1 MNKKTETRAAKTARK
16 IRAAY
21 KKKGW
26 SAKDISVRV
35 SYPGYEQAIDIRVKN
50 PDITEA
56 DAREV
61 AEPYES
67 IRYDERSGEILQGGN
82 LMISV
87 RLDYE
92 AEEEGQR
99 LLIPTAKRITEELE
113 KDVAYDL
120 ADGFYIVVSDRYPDF
135 KYELCSDRYPGCYG
149 NLRAETLEE
158 LAAALL
164 CCFGL
169 AKALELQPVK
179 RLARA

>member
-1 MNKKTETRAAKTARK
+1 MKKTETRAAKTARE

-21 KKKGW
+21 KAKGW

-35 SYPGYEQAIDIRVKN
+35 SYPGYEQAVNIKIKN

-56 DAREV
+56 DARAI

-67 IRYDERSGEILQGGN
+67 IRCDERSGEILQGGN
-82 LMISV
+82 LITSV

-92 AEEEGQR
+92 AEEEGRR
-99 LLIPTAKRITEELE
+99 LLIPTAKRITEGLE
-113 KDVAYDL
+113 NDLVYDL
-120 ADGFYIVVSDRYPDF
+120 ADGFYIVASDRYPDF
-135 KYELCSDRYPGCYG
+135 KYRLCSDRYPGCYG
-149 NLRAETLEE
+149 DARAENHEE

-164 CCFGL
+164 YRFGL

>member
-1 MNKKTETRAAKTARK
+1 MKKKVETRAAKAARK

-21 KKKGW
+21 KKNGW
-26 SAKDISVRV
+26 SSKDISVRV
-35 SYPGYEQAIDIRVKN
+35 SYPGYEQEINVCIKN
-50 PDITEA
+50 PNITKA

-82 LMISV
+82 LAISI

-92 AEEEGQR
+92 AEAEGRR

-120 ADGFYIVVSDRYPDF
+120 ADGFYIFTSDRYPDF

-149 NLRAETLEE
+149 NLRAETLDE

-164 CCFGL
+164 YCFGL